1 MIQRSLIEWFP
12 MLESIRFEHA
22 WGGPVGMPRDWL
34 PSVRFDPDSKIGMA
48 CGYTGQGVVLSHLA
62 GRMMAGSITG
72 KQTGYEP
79 LPIAG
84 HRSPSWVQNHYDG
97 WLCAMCRTHCCGSMR
112 LRSPEEASRWTN
124 Q

>member
-1 MIQRSLIEWFP
+1 

-22 WGGPVGMPRDWL
+22 WGGPVGIPRDWMT
-34 PSVRFDPDSKIGMA
+34 SVRFDPDSKIGMA

-72 KQTGYEP
+72 TPTGYEE

-84 HRSPSWVQNHYDG
+84 HKSPAWVPEPLRWVVVRYMQNALLRIDEAQEYGRSKPLD
-97 WLCAMCRTHCCGSMR
+97 
-112 LRSPEEASRWTN
+112 SPIAELLGRH
-124 Q
+124 